1 MEMLIAQDV
10 VPLCGTEYLE
20 MDESKYKQ
28 QHQLLRELLAGAN
41 LQSYLDVLIN
51 RLKVHSTAQLK
62 YVEDDDLLEVGM
74 TKPEVQ
80 RLMKLYRKQTSQP
93 GTFSKLRKVC
103 LPLAFYYRLHEV
115 FQLTYHGQIQ
125 YMLFCYELW
134 TFFVAALIIFTF
146 LSRLSHH

>member
-1 MEMLIAQDV
+1 MELLIVHDV
-10 VPLCGTEYLE
+10 VPLCCTEYLE
-20 MDESKYKQ
+20 MDESKYQQ
-28 QHQLLRELLAGAN
+28 QHQLLSELLAGAN
-41 LQSYLDVLIN
+41 LQSYLDVLVN

-103 LPLAFYYRLHEV
+103 VPLAFYYR
-115 FQLTYHGQIQ
+115 
-125 YMLFCYELW
+125 
-134 TFFVAALIIFTF
+134 AACNADAV
-146 LSRLSHH
+146 